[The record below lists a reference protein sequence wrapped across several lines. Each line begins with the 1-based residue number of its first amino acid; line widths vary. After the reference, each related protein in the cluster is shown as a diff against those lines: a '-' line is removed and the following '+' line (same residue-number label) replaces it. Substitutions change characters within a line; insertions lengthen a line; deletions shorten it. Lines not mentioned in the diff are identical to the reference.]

1 MLTRYTHRPPPPLE
15 RPRPQPRVH
24 HRAVD
29 PGPGAAPLPP
39 LLPLH
44 GGVAAPPALL
54 PGHPPAPPGPGLGAP
69 RQGRPP
75 GQLLPPL
82 LLPLA
87 PFSLLLALAKLD
99 ALVEALVVVLRSHQP
114 LQEVV
119 KAQYDIPHHVAHLTE
134 RNDNPGT
141 EAEGSEPLVGK
152 ARNPGASSLT
162 WIQCSLLQIQA
173 ELNQLDEA
181 LVKELNLLLDLLPHL
196 LDQGPVVLLQIQ
208 VDLDHM
214 VDVLAPRPVHTPPS
228 YHTPP

>member
-1 MLTRYTHRPPPPLE
+1 M
-15 RPRPQPRVH
+15 
-24 HRAVD
+24 
-29 PGPGAAPLPP
+29 
-39 LLPLH
+39 
-44 GGVAAPPALL
+44 
-54 PGHPPAPPGPGLGAP
+54 
-69 RQGRPP
+69 
-75 GQLLPPL
+75 
-82 LLPLA
+82 
-87 PFSLLLALAKLD
+87 
-99 ALVEALVVVLRSHQP
+99 
-114 LQEVV
+114 
-119 KAQYDIPHHVAHLTE
+119 AHLTE

-162 WIQCSLLQIQA
+162 WIQFSLLQIQA